1 MNDLFY
7 SLPFVMSCY
16 VGAAICFAIVLYRLM
31 RSKKCPHKKTVI
43 LNEEGY
49 AGKFCVD
56 CGEQLSHEC

>member
-31 RSKKCPHKKTVI
+31 RSKKCQHKKTD
-43 LNEEGY
+43 
-49 AGKFCVD
+49 K
-56 CGEQLSHEC
+56 HEAQGSADKVKTLVRLE